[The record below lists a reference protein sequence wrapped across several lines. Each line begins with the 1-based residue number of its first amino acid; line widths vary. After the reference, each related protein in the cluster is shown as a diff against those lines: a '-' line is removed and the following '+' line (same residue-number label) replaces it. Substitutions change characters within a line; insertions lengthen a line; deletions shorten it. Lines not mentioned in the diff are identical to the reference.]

1 MAGAGHVFLYQ
12 RGRPGY
18 GRVTV
23 WPELAVFFLGSAPGL
38 VTARQDWSERMAP
51 RASGD
56 TRVERAIKRGEERG
70 PHASRDVLY
79 GGLRVLYVAR
89 TPAKMRLVAVR

>member
-1 MAGAGHVFLYQ
+1 MV
-12 RGRPGY
+12 PN
-18 GRVTV
+18 V
-23 WPELAVFFLGSAPGL
+23 
-38 VTARQDWSERMAP
+38 
-51 RASGD
+51 SGD
-56 TRVERAIKRGEERG
+56 ACVERAIKRGEERG

>member
-1 MAGAGHVFLYQ
+1 MAGHVFLYQ
-12 RGRPGY
+12 RGCPGY

-38 VTARQDWSERMAP
+38 VTARQDWSERMVP
-51 RASGD
+51 NASGD
-56 TRVERAIKRGEERG
+56 ACVERAIKRGEERG

-89 TPAKMRLVAVR
+89 TPAKIRLVAVR

>member
-1 MAGAGHVFLYQ
+1 MV
-12 RGRPGY
+12 
-18 GRVTV
+18 
-23 WPELAVFFLGSAPGL
+23 AVFFLGSAPGL

-70 PHASRDVLY
+70 PTCQQRCALWRAPSTLRGPHASEDAVGCCAL
-79 GGLRVLYVAR
+79 GLERSLSFSGI
-89 TPAKMRLVAVR
+89 